1 MTRSTERFSVTAAAL
16 CVVLAVSLA
25 AKAPTVRLTIAGPD
39 LPSAVETTNPKAL
52 ASIWAGSFIG
62 ASSEEPAK
70 ALPRYRVTFFVRW
83 ANGSK
88 ETIKPK
94 YVVTYVRD
102 PRTGRGF
109 VYLPGRGEEGYAMNV
124 GAMER
129 DRQDGR
135 WHIAEADWS
144 DAIALTLGPFATA
157 PSARSSAP
165 RR

>member
-1 MTRSTERFSVTAAAL
+1 VTRSTERFSVTAATL

-39 LPSAVETTNPKAL
+39 LPSPVEITNPKAL

-62 ASSEEPAK
+62 ASSEELDK
-70 ALPRYRVTFFVRW
+70 SLPRYLITFYVRW
-83 ANGSK
+83 ANASK

-109 VYLPGRGEEGYAMNV
+109 VYLPGRGEAGYAMNV

-129 DRQDGR
+129 NGQDGR
-135 WHIAEADWS
+135 WHIAEAEWS
-144 DAIALTLGPFATA
+144 DAITRALGPLATA
-157 PSARSSAP
+157 PSARNSAP
-165 RR
+165 HR

>member
-1 MTRSTERFSVTAAAL
+1 MTRSTERFSVTAATL

-39 LPSAVETTNPKAL
+39 LPSPVETTNPKAL
-52 ASIWAGSFIG
+52 ASIGSFIG
-62 ASSEEPAK
+62 GSSEEPDK
-70 ALPRYRVTFFVRW
+70 ALPRYLVTFYVRW
-83 ANGSK
+83 ANGSE

-129 DRQDGR
+129 DGRDGR
-135 WHIAEADWS
+135 WHIAEAEWS
-144 DAIALTLGPFATA
+144 DAITRALGPLATA
-157 PSARSSAP
+157 PSARNSAP
-165 RR
+165 HR